1 MKNLSQDDLHLIS
14 QQAYLSEEDE
24 EGEYASLPFGQPL
37 ASGWKATSPD
47 ICSSYYPS
55 DRESG
60 DEEEEGEDRQGHR
73 KEDSHLSF
81 RGEGGGGGIFLS

>member
-1 MKNLSQDDLHLIS
+1 M
-14 QQAYLSEEDE
+14 QAYLSDEDE

-60 DEEEEGEDRQGHR
+60 DEDEEEGESHR
-73 KEDSHLSF
+73 
-81 RGEGGGGGIFLS
+81 EGGLSPLIPGGLCLS